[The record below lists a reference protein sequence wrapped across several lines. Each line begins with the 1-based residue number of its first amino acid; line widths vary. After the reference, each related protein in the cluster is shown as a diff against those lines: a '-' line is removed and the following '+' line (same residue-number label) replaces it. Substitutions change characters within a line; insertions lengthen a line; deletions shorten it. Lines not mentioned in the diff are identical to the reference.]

1 MSVQLHDQLLCV
13 LQLLNWST
21 NFMVIAACLLFT
33 VPLSIVLNLAKFH
46 CFFVLFV
53 CCCSLFKSGFAFDV
67 YYQLTVLLLDYLLT
81 GNNVML
87 RNFIYVLFFMV
98 WYVNCAHWC
107 CFCLSKCRFLYC
119 ACVYNNRSECL
130 VSMSCRITFISTF
143 AVKIKTL
150 SLLLCVC
157 MLRKKAVLLWM

>member
-1 MSVQLHDQLLCV
+1 
-13 LQLLNWST
+13 
-21 NFMVIAACLLFT
+21 
-33 VPLSIVLNLAKFH
+33 
-46 CFFVLFV
+46 
-53 CCCSLFKSGFAFDV
+53 
-67 YYQLTVLLLDYLLT
+67 VLLLDYLLT

-98 WYVNCAHWC
+98 WYVNCAYWC
-107 CFCLSKCRFLYC
+107 CFCLSNRRFLYC
-119 ACVYNNRSECL
+119 ACVYSNRNECL